1 MPSHGG
7 LPPLSAPAP
16 KKRERLLHGMM
27 TFLILRSLIDGPS
40 HGYALEGYLSL
51 KLKRPIPPGTIYV
64 ILSSLNED
72 GLVSVKER
80 TVINGRAVTIYE
92 LTQLGRQ
99 FLLDHK
105 EPMLVMRDVVEELIR
120 AIDEL

>member
-1 MPSHGG
+1 
-7 LPPLSAPAP
+7 
-16 KKRERLLHGMM
+16 M

-40 HGYALEGYLSL
+40 HGYALENYLSQ

-64 ILSSLNED
+64 ILLSLNKD

-80 TVINGRAVTIYE
+80 TIINGRAVTNYE
-92 LTQLGRQ
+92 LTQLGRE

-120 AIDEL
+120 AIDSL

>member
-1 MPSHGG
+1 
-7 LPPLSAPAP
+7 
-16 KKRERLLHGMM
+16 M

-40 HGYALEGYLSL
+40 HGYALETYLSQ

-64 ILSSLNED
+64 ILSSLNKD
-72 GLVSVKER
+72 GLISVKER
-80 TVINGRAVTIYE
+80 TVINGRSVTNYE

-105 EPMLVMRDVVEELIR
+105 EPMLVMREVVEELIR